1 MERKKEMAKI
11 LIIDDDPDIIT
22 SVTLTLESVGHE
34 VISASNGEEGIEL
47 IKTERPGLIILDVMM
62 DTKTEGFQLALKLRN
77 PDPTS
82 EFAVYKNIPILM
94 LTAIH
99 STTPLH
105 FEPDVDYL
113 PVELF
118 VDKPIDPD
126 DLINRV
132 DWLLARETA

>member
-1 MERKKEMAKI
+1 MAKI
-11 LIIDDDPDIIT
+11 LLIDDDPDIIT
-22 SVTLTLESVGHE
+22 SVRMTLESVGHQLE
-34 VISASNGEEGIEL
+34 DARNGEEGIKK
-47 IKTERPGLIILDVMM
+47 IKDDHPDLIILDVMM

-82 EFAVYKNIPILM
+82 EFYAFKDIPILM

-99 STTPLH
+99 STTPLR
-105 FEPDVDYL
+105 FEPDIDYL

-126 DLINRV
+126 DLIEKV
-132 DWLLARETA
+132 EWVLKREKI